1 MTNLVP
7 RWVAPNLLT
16 LVGLI
21 HAVAAYVLLLVHSP
35 GLDGAAPPWVYVACA
50 ACLFVYQTM
59 DGMDGKQARRTN
71 SGSPLGE
78 VIDHGADAIAACVYG
93 VFICDAFGVGWDRG
107 FSGAGRWPAVALIAY
122 SRCAFLL
129 DSVTATYTGRL
140 PVSRLDAQEL
150 QIVTQLVL
158 LWNASGGAAVWRYP
172 LDLSAVLFSGDGGGG
187 SGASSGGVSLGL
199 ALVGFCAGG
208 GAFARF
214 KSTSD
219 ALRGPPSPHLP
230 AYAERGPA
238 IIYLRVLSFELVLTA
253 AVACCGNFPLCH
265 AVTTVAFG
273 ETMVRL
279 MHLRVSDP
287 NFNPLSSIYLSAYV
301 AGATLVPAAAGG
313 ELGWSE
319 RGLAAAGT
327 SLVLGALWEY
337 ASTFTSL
344 ASQITGCLGL
354 PSNPFVLPTK
364 GGKKRAE

>member
-187 SGASSGGVSLGL
+187 SGASSGGVPLGL

-253 AVACCGNFPLCH
+253 ADHRIEP
-265 AVTTVAFG
+265 AVEMLLDLARSDARGAAREAGGLDAQVSALECPFFIQLHRALAIRT
-273 ETMVRL
+273 
-279 MHLRVSDP
+279 LRTKR
-287 NFNPLSSIYLSAYV
+287 
-301 AGATLVPAAAGG
+301 GAGG
-313 ELGWSE
+313 E
-319 RGLAAAGT
+319 
-327 SLVLGALWEY
+327 
-337 ASTFTSL
+337 
-344 ASQITGCLGL
+344 
-354 PSNPFVLPTK
+354 
-364 GGKKRAE
+364 